1 MNEKYI
7 IELAKKAGWDD
18 HHSKFDTRIQQFA
31 DLILEKAAKSYNGT
45 IKGLEEEIENYRQS
59 Y

>member
-31 DLILEKAAKSYNGT
+31 NLVLEEAAKNFDET
-45 IKGLEEEIENYRQS
+45 IKGLEEEIENYRRS